1 MIISS
6 PSDFREA
13 ARAHLPRFLFD
24 YADGGAN
31 AETTLKRNVADLA
44 AIALRQRVLRDVADI
59 DLTTTLFDRRM
70 PLPVALGPVGIA
82 GMYRRRGEVQAAR
95 AANAAGLPFTLS
107 TVGLCSLTEI
117 RAATDGPLWF
127 QLYVIRDRAF
137 MRDLI
142 ATAKAQRAE
151 ALVFTVDMPVP
162 GARYRDAHSG
172 MSGPNAP
179 LRRVLQAMGKPRW
192 AWDVGICGR
201 PHQLGNLTPV
211 LGKSSGM
218 NDYMG
223 WLGANFDPS
232 IAWRDLEWIRAAWDG
247 PLIIK
252 GILDPEDARA
262 AVDIG
267 ADGIV
272 VSNHGGRQ
280 LDGVL
285 SSAAALP
292 AIAEVV
298 GGSIPILADS
308 GVRSGLDVVRL
319 LALGADGVLLGR
331 LWLFALAAGGESGV
345 AQMLGLIEKEMRVA
359 MALTGVRDIAS
370 IDASILC

>member
-13 ARAHLPRFLFD
+13 ARARLPRFLFD

-31 AETTLKRNVADLA
+31 AETTLERNVADLT

-59 DLTTTLFDRRM
+59 DLTTTLFGRRM

-95 AANAAGLPFTLS
+95 AANGAGLPFTLS
-107 TVGLCSLTEI
+107 TVGLCPLTEI

-292 AIAEVV
+292 AIAKVV
-298 GGSIPILADS
+298 GGGIPVLADS

-345 AQMLGLIEKEMRVA
+345 AQMLGLIESEMRVA